1 MFPPYM
7 VDIDLIECWRDQES
21 KFIIDKERL
30 CIKIDPSKKVKVP
43 TNAWLPTPLPDEPQM
58 NNVDRLEK
66 PEFEVTSTF
75 TDLRDLPI
83 DSDSADENENYDIR
97 LETNTGRFQAR

>member
-1 MFPPYM
+1 
-7 VDIDLIECWRDQES
+7 
-21 KFIIDKERL
+21 
-30 CIKIDPSKKVKVP
+30 
-43 TNAWLPTPLPDEPQM
+43 M